1 MRKFVALG
9 VLAAAALGAQSAAAQ
24 GFSYNLIEG
33 SYAFADIEGTD
44 GDGFGVKGSAELT
57 PMLHAFGGL
66 QNLSF
71 DDGGGDLDTLH
82 LGLGVNFPMSDAFD
96 LVGGVSF
103 ERMKAGISESG
114 FGLNAGV
121 RGRVSD
127 SFELAAGV
135 KYTDVG
141 DFGDSFTYSAGGRWY
156 FTPNFAV
163 GADYNRLDLGDLNV
177 DGDAWIISLRYDFGS
192 RM

>member
-24 GFSYNLIEG
+24 GFSYNLIDR

-66 QNLSF
+66 QNLEF
-71 DDGGGDLDTLH
+71 DGGFDLDSLN
-82 LGLGVNFPMSDAFD
+82 LGLGLNFPMSDVLD
-96 LVGGVSF
+96 LTAGASF
-103 ERMKAGISESG
+103 ERLKGQGNSESG
-114 FGLNAGV
+114 FGIGAGV
-121 RGRVSD
+121 RGRVAEN
-127 SFELAAGV
+127 FELAASV
-135 KYTDVG
+135 KYADIGDVG
-141 DFGDSFTYSAGGRWY
+141 DTFTYSAGARWY
-156 FTPNFAV
+156 FTPAFAV
-163 GADYNRLDLGDLNV
+163 GADYNRLDIGNA
-177 DGDAWIISLRYDFGS
+177 DGDAWIVSLRYDFGS